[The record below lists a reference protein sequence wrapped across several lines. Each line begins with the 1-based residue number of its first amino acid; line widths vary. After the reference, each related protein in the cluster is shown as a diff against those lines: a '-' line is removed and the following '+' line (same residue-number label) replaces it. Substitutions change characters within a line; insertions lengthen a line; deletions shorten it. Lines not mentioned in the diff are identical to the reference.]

1 MRLEVILSDEN
12 ITYNL
17 QRSFT
22 GGQMPDLAMFSLSEE
37 HKMIRDAARD
47 FAQKEIVPIAAEF
60 DESGEFPHA
69 TIKKM
74 GEMGF
79 MGIEIPEQYGGAGMD
94 SLAYV
99 LALEEICK
107 ADASHGVIMS
117 VNNSLYCHGIMKF
130 GTEEQK
136 QKFVVPIASGQAV
149 GAYSLTE
156 PQSGSDAGTMR
167 SRATLDGDSY
177 VLNGRKSWVT
187 SGPVADYFVV
197 FMMTDPE
204 KKQKGISAF
213 LVPGNTLGL
222 VRGKKEPKLG
232 IRASATSE
240 LIFENCRVPA
250 ENLLGQEGDGF
261 KIAMTILDAGRIG
274 IATQALGI
282 AEAAYEAARQYALER
297 EAFGQPIGA
306 FQGTGFKI
314 ADMKTRIEASRL
326 LIYNAAQARE
336 RSKKDGSRYSLEAS
350 MAKLFA
356 SETAMYVTHQAVQIH
371 GGMGY
376 SKELPVERYFRDAKI
391 TEIYEGTS
399 EIQRLVIS
407 RSELGLK

>member
-1 MRLEVILSDEN
+1 MTELPIFPLSN
-12 ITYNL
+12 
-17 QRSFT
+17 
-22 GGQMPDLAMFSLSEE
+22 E
-37 HKMIRDAARD
+37 HKMLRDAARD
-47 FAQKEIVPIAAEF
+47 FAQNEIAPIAADF
-60 DESGEFPHA
+60 DESGDFPHE
-69 TIKKM
+69 TVKKM
-74 GEMGF
+74 GALGF
-79 MGIEIPEQYGGAGMD
+79 MGIEVPEQYGGAGMD
-94 SLAYV
+94 ALAYV

-117 VNNSLYCHGIMKF
+117 VNNSLYCHGILKF

-136 QKFVVPIASGQAV
+136 KNFITPIASGKAI

-156 PQSGSDAGTMR
+156 PQSGSDAAAMK
-167 SRATLDGDSY
+167 SRAERDGDFY
-177 VLNGRKSWVT
+177 ILNGRKSWVT

-197 FMMTDPE
+197 FMMTDPV
-204 KKQKGISAF
+204 KKQKGVSAF
-213 LVPGNTLGL
+213 LVEGNTPGL
-222 VRGKKEPKLG
+222 TRGKKEPKLG
-232 IRASATSE
+232 IRASATNE

-250 ENLLGQEGDGF
+250 ANILGKAGEGF
-261 KIAMTILDAGRIG
+261 KIAMTVLDAGRIG

-282 AEAAYEAARQYALER
+282 AEAAYEAARQYAGQR

-306 FQGTGFKI
+306 FQGTGFKL

-326 LIYNAAQARE
+326 LIYNAAIAKEKAKQ
-336 RSKKDGSRYSLEAS
+336 SNGRYTLEAS

-356 SETAMYVTHQAVQIH
+356 SETSMFVTHQAVQIH

-376 SKELPVERYFRDAKI
+376 SRELPLERYFRDAKI

-407 RSELGLK
+407 RSELGFK

>member
-1 MRLEVILSDEN
+1 M
-12 ITYNL
+12 T
-17 QRSFT
+17 
-22 GGQMPDLAMFSLSEE
+22 DLPIYPLTTE
-37 HKMIRDAARD
+37 HKMRRDAASD
-47 FAQKEIVPIAAEF
+47 FAQKEIAPIAAEF
-60 DESGEFPHA
+60 DESGEFPYN

-74 GEMGF
+74 GALGF
-79 MGIEIPEQYGGAGMD
+79 MGIEIPEEYGGAGMD
-94 SLAYV
+94 SLSYV

-107 ADASHGVIMS
+107 VDAAHGVIMS
-117 VNNSLYCHGIMKF
+117 VNNSLYCHGILKF
-130 GTEEQK
+130 GTEEQRK
-136 QKFVVPIASGQAV
+136 KFITPIASGEAI

-156 PQSGSDAGTMR
+156 PQSGSDAGTMK
-167 SRATLDGDSY
+167 SRATRDGDSY
-177 VLNGRKSWVT
+177 ILNGRKSWVT

-197 FMMTDPE
+197 FMMTDPD
-204 KKQKGISAF
+204 KKQKGVSAF
-213 LVPGNTLGL
+213 LVDGKTKGI

-240 LIFENCRVPA
+240 IIFEDCRVPA
-250 ENLLGQEGDGF
+250 ENRLGDEGDGF
-261 KIAMTILDAGRIG
+261 KIAMTVLDAGRIG

-282 AEAAYEAARQYALER
+282 AEAAYEAARQYAGQR
-297 EAFGQPIGA
+297 EAFGQPIGS

-326 LIYNAAQARE
+326 LIYNAAIAKE
-336 RSKKDGSRYSLEAS
+336 KSKETGGRYSLEAS

-356 SETAMYVTHQAVQIH
+356 SETAMFVTHQSVQIH

-407 RSELGLK
+407 RMETSLR

>member
-1 MRLEVILSDEN
+1 MTELHIHPLSDE
-12 ITYNL
+12 
-17 QRSFT
+17 
-22 GGQMPDLAMFSLSEE
+22 
-37 HKMIRDAARD
+37 HKMLRDAARD
-47 FAQKEIVPIAAEF
+47 FAQKEIAPIAAQF

-69 TIKKM
+69 TIDKM
-74 GEMGF
+74 GSLGF

-94 SLAYV
+94 ALAYV

-107 ADASHGVIMS
+107 VDASHGVIMS
-117 VNNSLYCHGIMKF
+117 VNNSLYCHGILKF
-130 GTEEQK
+130 GTEEQRK
-136 QKFVVPIASGQAV
+136 KFITPIASGKAI

-156 PQSGSDAGTMR
+156 PQSGSDAGTMK
-167 SRATLDGDSY
+167 SRAAREGGFY
-177 VLNGRKSWVT
+177 VLNGHKSWVT
-187 SGPVADYFVV
+187 SGPVANYFVV
-197 FMMTDPE
+197 FMMTDPD
-204 KKQKGISAF
+204 KKQKGMTAF
-213 LVPGNTLGL
+213 LVDGNTPGL
-222 VRGKKEPKLG
+222 IRGKKEPKLG

-240 LIFENCRVPA
+240 LIFEDCRIPA
-250 ENLLGQEGDGF
+250 ENRLGQEGEGF
-261 KIAMTILDAGRIG
+261 KIAMTVLDAGRIG

-282 AEAAYEAARQYALER
+282 AEAAYEAARQYAGQR

-326 LIYNAAQARE
+326 LIYNAAIAKE
-336 RSKKDGSRYSLEAS
+336 KSKQSGGRYSMEAS

-356 SETAMYVTHQAVQIH
+356 SETAMFVTHQAVQIH

-376 SKELPVERYFRDAKI
+376 SRELPLERYFRDAKI